1 MLGAPPYLSGL
12 TADFQKTYT
21 RMWHERMN
29 PQASARLKVIR
40 GAKSHIE
47 KAGALVV
54 EQVEKAMG
62 AKWATVNELRQGN
75 DKALAAL
82 KFGE

>member
-1 MLGAPPYLSGL
+1 
-12 TADFQKTYT
+12 
-21 RMWHERMN
+21 MWHERMN